1 MLNSILSGAR
11 ARPELLI
18 LVLMVMII
26 AMLIIP
32 LPTYLVDFLIGL
44 NIVLAVLVFMGS
56 FYIDRI
62 LSFSTFPSVLLITT
76 LFRLAL
82 SISTSR
88 LILIEADAGEIIATF
103 GQFVIGDNL
112 AVGFVVFSIV
122 TVVQFIVIT
131 KGSERVAEV
140 AARFSLDGMP
150 GKQMSIDADLRAG
163 IIDADAARERRSVLE
178 RESQLYGSFDGA
190 MKFIKGDA
198 IAGIIVIFVN
208 FVGGIAVGVSQHGMT
223 LSNALSTYTMLTIG
237 DGLVAQ
243 IPALLIAISAGFIV
257 TRVNGDSDNM
267 GRNIIVQLLGNR
279 FVLVVT
285 AVIALAVGMLPGFPM
300 LVFLILAAA
309 LGGLFYYRRRG
320 EKSAAAPQAG
330 AAGRQDGAPKPAKPA
345 KAGKSAAPSAPAGG
359 AGAEDKAGSLR
370 LIENLDQVATE
381 TIPLILLV
389 APSRR
394 AELESL
400 KLAERLRSQ
409 FFIDYG
415 VRLPEMLLRDSP
427 NVADN
432 RVALLINEVRA
443 EEFAVHFDLL
453 KIINYS
459 DELEAL
465 GVKPVFERQ
474 QEGQSAWVKPS
485 ERDKLAKLGYQLRPA
500 LDEFYQCL
508 AAMLSRHVN
517 EYFGVQE
524 TKHMLD
530 QLESRYPDLLKEVLR
545 HATVQRIAEVLQRLL
560 TERISVRNMKLIM
573 EALALWAPREKDVI
587 NLVEHVRGAMAR
599 YICHKFAQGNELRAV
614 MVSAEVEDVV
624 RKGVRQTSAGAFL
637 NLDPST
643 SEELMDLFGAGLGS
657 LGVSNKD
664 MVLLASV
671 DVRRFIKKL
680 VETRFHD
687 LEVVSFGEIADSVS
701 VSVIKTI

>member
-1 MLNSILSGAR
+1 MNVLISILNGVRS
-11 ARPELLI
+11 RPELLI
-18 LVLMVMII
+18 LLLMVMII

-32 LPTYLVDFLIGL
+32 LPTYLVDFLIAV

-62 LSFSTFPSVLLITT
+62 LSFSTFPAVLLITT

-103 GQFVIGDNL
+103 GQFVIGESL

-150 GKQMSIDADLRAG
+150 GKQMSIDADLKAG
-163 IIDADAARERRSVLE
+163 IIDADGARDRRSVLE

-208 FVGGIAVGVSQHGMT
+208 FIGGIAVGMTQHGMD
-223 LSNALSTYTMLTIG
+223 LSTALSTYTMLTIG

-257 TRVNGDSDNM
+257 TRVNGDGDNM
-267 GRNIIVQLLGNR
+267 GRNIMGQLLGNP
-279 FVLVVT
+279 FVLLVT
-285 AVIALAVGMLPGFPM
+285 AILALSVGLLPGFPP
-300 LVFLILAAA
+300 LVFFILALA
-309 LGGLFYYRRRG
+309 LGVLFYFKHRQAKQG
-320 EKSAAAPQAG
+320 SAQTG
-330 AAGRQDGAPKPAKPA
+330 TTSGLSMTSTGTGVE
-345 KAGKSAAPSAPAGG
+345 GKN
-359 AGAEDKAGSLR
+359 ENSLG
-370 LIENLDQVATE
+370 LISNLDNVTSE
-381 TIPLILLV
+381 TVPLILLV
-389 APSRR
+389 PKSRQ
-394 AELESL
+394 AELEKAQL
-400 KLAERLRSQ
+400 VERLRSQ

-415 VRLPEMLLRDSP
+415 VRLPDMLLHEGDGLTD
-427 NVADN
+427 NDVAF
-432 RVALLINEVRA
+432 LINEVRA
-443 EEFAVHFDLL
+443 EQFEIYFDMVRV
-453 KIINYS
+453 INYS
-459 DELEAL
+459 DEIVSL
-465 GVKPVFERQ
+465 GIQPLYSQ
-474 QEGQSAWVKPS
+474 HGACQCAWVRPADS
-485 ERDKLAKLGYQLRPA
+485 DKLSKLGYQLRPA
-500 LDEFYQCL
+500 LDELYHCL
-508 AAMLSRHVN
+508 AALLARNVN

-530 QLESRYPDLLKEVLR
+530 QLENKYPDLLKEVLR

-560 TERISVRNMKLIM
+560 AERISVRNMKLLM

-599 YICHKFAQGNELRAV
+599 YICHKFAHSGELRAV
-614 MVSAEVEDVV
+614 MTSAEVEDIV
-624 RKGVRQTSAGAFL
+624 RKGIRQTSGGAFL
-637 NLDPST
+637 NLEPAASD
-643 SEELMDLFGAGLGS
+643 ELMDLFALSLDGLGTS
-657 LGVSNKD
+657 HKD
-664 MVLLASV
+664 LVLLTSV

-680 VETRFHD
+680 VETRFRD
-687 LEVVSFGEIADSVS
+687 LEVLSFGEITESVS
-701 VSVIKTI
+701 VNVIKTI

>member
-1 MLNSILSGAR
+1 MFNSLLNGAR
-11 ARPELLI
+11 TRPELLI
-18 LVLMVMII
+18 LLLMVMII

-103 GQFVIGDNL
+103 GQFVIGDSL

-150 GKQMSIDADLRAG
+150 GKQMSIDADLKAG
-163 IIDADAARERRSVLE
+163 IIDADGARERRSVLE

-198 IAGIIVIFVN
+198 IAGIIIIFVN
-208 FVGGIAVGVSQHGMT
+208 FIGGISVGMTQHGMD
-223 LSNALSTYTMLTIG
+223 LSTALSTYTMLTIG

-267 GRNIIVQLLGNR
+267 GRNIMGQLFGNP
-279 FVLVVT
+279 FVLIVT
-285 AVIALAVGMLPGFPM
+285 AVLALAVGMLPGFP
-300 LVFLILAAA
+300 LFVFAILAAA
-309 LGGLFYYRRRG
+309 LAGLFYYKRRVAKQGASSGGKTG
-320 EKSAAAPQAG
+320 ETGVASMSG
-330 AAGRQDGAPKPAKPA
+330 
-345 KAGKSAAPSAPAGG
+345 SVAPASGK
-359 AGAEDKAGSLR
+359 ESSLG
-370 LIENLDQVATE
+370 LIGNLDKVAAE
-381 TIPLILLV
+381 TVPLILLV
-389 APSRR
+389 PKARR
-394 AELESL
+394 AVLEQAQ
-400 KLAERLRSQ
+400 LAERLRSQ

-415 VRLPEMLLRDSP
+415 VRLPDMLLRDADGT
-427 NVADN
+427 ADN
-432 RVALLINEVRA
+432 RVVLLINEIRA
-443 EEFAVHFDLL
+443 DEFELHFDFVRV
-453 KIINYS
+453 INYT
-459 DELEAL
+459 DEATAL
-465 GVKPVFERQ
+465 GVQPVFSTQ
-474 QEGQSAWVKPS
+474 GGSQCAWVRPADG
-485 ERDKLAKLGYQLRPA
+485 DKLVKLGYQLRPA
-500 LDEFYQCL
+500 LDELYHCL
-508 AAMLSRHVN
+508 AALLARHVN

-530 QLESRYPDLLKEVLR
+530 QLEAKYPDLLKEVLR

-560 TERISVRNMKLIM
+560 AERISVRNMKLIM

-587 NLVEHVRGAMAR
+587 NLVEHVRGALAR
-599 YICHKFAQGNELRAV
+599 YICHKFAHGGELRAV
-614 MVSAEVEDVV
+614 MTSAEVEDMV
-624 RKGVRQTSAGAFL
+624 RKGIRQTSGGAFL
-637 NLDPST
+637 NLEPAASD
-643 SEELMDLFGAGLGS
+643 ELMDLFAVGLDGLS
-657 LGVSNKD
+657 IAHKD
-664 MVLLASV
+664 MVLLTSV

-680 VETRFHD
+680 VETRFRE

-701 VSVIKTI
+701 VNVLKTI

>member
-1 MLNSILSGAR
+1 MLNSLLNGAR
-11 ARPELLI
+11 TRPELLI
-18 LVLMVMII
+18 LLLMVMII

-103 GQFVIGDNL
+103 GQFVIGDSL

-150 GKQMSIDADLRAG
+150 GKQMSIDADLKAG
-163 IIDADAARERRSVLE
+163 IIDADGARERRSVLE

-198 IAGIIVIFVN
+198 IAGIIIIFVN
-208 FVGGIAVGVSQHGMT
+208 FIGGIAVGMSQHGMD
-223 LSNALSTYTMLTIG
+223 LSTALSTYTMLTIG

-257 TRVNGDSDNM
+257 TRVNGDGDNM
-267 GRNIIVQLLGNR
+267 GRSIMSQLLGNP
-279 FVLVVT
+279 FVLAVT
-285 AVIALAVGMLPGFPM
+285 AVLALAVGMLPGFP
-300 LVFLILAAA
+300 LPVFLVLAAA
-309 LGGLFYYRRRG
+309 LGGLFYYKRR
-320 EKSAAAPQAG
+320 QAR
-330 AAGRQDGAPKPAKPA
+330 AAGGKPAPA
-345 KAGKSAAPSAPAGG
+345 ASGG
-359 AGAEDKAGSLR
+359 AEPTPAAREGGLG
-370 LIENLDQVATE
+370 LIGNLDKVAAE
-381 TIPLILLV
+381 TVPLILLL
-389 APSRR
+389 PKSRL
-394 AELESL
+394 AALESAQ
-400 KLAERLRSQ
+400 LAERLRSQ

-415 VRLPEMLLRDSP
+415 VRLPDMLLRGNDKLP
-427 NVADN
+427 DN
-432 RVALLINEVRA
+432 RVAVLINEIRA
-443 EEFAVHFDLL
+443 DEFAIHFDLQRVV
-453 KIINYS
+453 NYS
-459 DELEAL
+459 DEVETL
-465 GVKPVFERQ
+465 GMQPLLAD
-474 QEGQSAWVKPS
+474 GQAWVAPADG
-485 ERDKLAKLGYQLRPA
+485 DKLATLGYQLRAAP
-500 LDEFYQCL
+500 DELYHCL
-508 AAMLSRHVN
+508 AALLARHVN

-530 QLESRYPDLLKEVLR
+530 QLEGKYPDLLKEVLR

-560 TERISVRNMKLIM
+560 AERISVRNMKLIM

-587 NLVEHVRGAMAR
+587 NLVEHVRGALAR
-599 YICHKFAQGNELRAV
+599 YICHKFASGGELRAV
-614 MVSAEVEDVV
+614 MVSAEVEDLV

-637 NLDPST
+637 NLEPAASD
-643 SEELMDLFGAGLGS
+643 ELMDLFALGLDGLG
-657 LGVSNKD
+657 VAHRD

-680 VETRFHD
+680 VETRFRE

-701 VSVIKTI
+701 VNVLKTI